1 MNLDEKVPRLSVILV
16 TPDTANRLLGTLES
30 LRRQTV
36 HDQIEIIIVGPQID
50 TLDPGA
56 ELMAAFSGFRLV
68 PVGEVQTTGR
78 ATAAG
83 VLAASAPVVAYGEE
97 HAFPDS
103 RWAEAHIRRHK
114 GPWSAVGGLLTNANP
129 DSAISWAHFFLAFG
143 PWIAPREAGETT
155 LLPWHHT
162 SYKREV
168 LLDLGY
174 ELGFLLEVEG
184 LLHQTLRERGDRFY
198 LEPGASSRHVNV
210 SLRRSLL
217 HAAFWGARLY
227 AGGRAKKE
235 NWGLLKR
242 MFFILAS
249 PLLPLVLL
257 RRSRRDIQRVDITT
271 SKVLRMFPDLL
282 LSMAATAVGEMAGYG
297 FGAGEAG
304 HKRVHI
310 ELDRSRHLNDH
321 DLETA
326 VGGVGG
332 SH

>member
-1 MNLDEKVPRLSVILV
+1 MQLEKKAPRLAVILV
-16 TPDTANRLLGTLES
+16 TPDTANRLLATLES

-36 HDQIEIIIVGPQID
+36 HDQIEIIIVGPRAE

-68 PVGEVQTTGR
+68 PVGEVHTTGR
-78 ATAAG
+78 AMAAG
-83 VLAASAPVVAYGEE
+83 VLAAAAPIVAYGEE

-103 RWAEAHIRRHK
+103 GWAAAHIRRHE

-129 DSAISWAHFFLAFG
+129 DSSISWAHFFLAFG
-143 PWIAPREAGETT
+143 PWIVPREAGETT

-162 SYKREV
+162 SYKREI
-168 LLDLGY
+168 LLSFGE

-198 LEPGASSRHVNV
+198 LEPKARSRHVNV
-210 SLRRSLL
+210 SLRPSLL

-235 NWGLLKR
+235 NWTLLKR
-242 MFFILAS
+242 MLYVLGS

-257 RRSRRDIQRVDITT
+257 RRSRRDIQRVGIPM
-271 SKVLRMFPDLL
+271 SMVLRMLPDLL
-282 LSMAATAVGEMAGYG
+282 LSMAATVVGEMAGYG
-297 FGAGEAG
+297 LGAGEAG
-304 HKRVHI
+304 HRRVQI

-326 VGGVGG
+326 VGGVAD
-332 SH
+332 SP